1 MSVDLAARR
10 IAKRNNKG
18 FQGYPV
24 ITLTYMAGKGT
35 TISDV
40 EMSFVIEENASAQH
54 EKFSCNG
61 DARQDETLQTTLLK
75 VIERTGAKTVVEH
88 NGM

>member
-1 MSVDLAARR
+1 
-10 IAKRNNKG
+10 
-18 FQGYPV
+18 
-24 ITLTYMAGKGT
+24 
-35 TISDV
+35 V

-75 VIERTGAKTVVEH
+75 VIERTGAKTVIEH

>member
-1 MSVDLAARR
+1 MNVDKATKR
-10 IAKRNNKG
+10 IAKRVKNG
-18 FQGYPV
+18 
-24 ITLTYMAGKGT
+24 ADT